1 MGVIKKIMNVERKD
15 YFVVHLSI
23 INPLLPVRMT
33 PKEIEVLGTFMSLM
47 GDIAEADRFGTTG
60 KKIVKE
66 KLSLSDGGLGN
77 YLKTLKEKG
86 FIYYNEEGK
95 LSILTPTKNFSK
107 GTTHKFFNKK
117 FFIKDFSCLSCFI
130 LKLFLTLLQINIKP
144 SFIKNHGSY

>member
-1 MGVIKKIMNVERKD
+1 MGVIKRIMNVERKD

-95 LSILTPTKNFSK
+95 LSILEV
-107 GTTHKFFNKK
+107 
-117 FFIKDFSCLSCFI
+117 
-130 LKLFLTLLQINIKP
+130 LQADE
-144 SFIKNHGSY
+144 GSQGYMFKIIEE